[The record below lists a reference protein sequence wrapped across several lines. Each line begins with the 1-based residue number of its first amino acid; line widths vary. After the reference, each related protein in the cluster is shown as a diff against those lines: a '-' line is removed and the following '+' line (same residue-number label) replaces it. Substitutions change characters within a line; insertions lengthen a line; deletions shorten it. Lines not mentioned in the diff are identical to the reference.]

1 MRDDDNQNEQTGA
14 ASVEAGWGAIV
25 HGSGLAVSV
34 AVVWLLLSGHY
45 DPLLLSFGAASV
57 ILVVVVAWRM
67 DVVDHEGV
75 PVHLGMAALTYWP
88 WLMVEVI
95 KSNIDV
101 SRRVFSRGPDI
112 SPTLVRVRASQRTEL
127 GHVVYA
133 NSITLTPGT
142 VSMDLTGDWILVHA
156 VSLEGAE
163 ALLEGEMDRRTTAME
178 GLD

>member
-1 MRDDDNQNEQTGA
+1 MRDADNQNEQTRA
-14 ASVEAGWGAIV
+14 ATVEGGWGAVV
-25 HGSGLAVSV
+25 HGSGLAISV
-34 AVVWLLLSGHY
+34 AAVWLLLSGY
-45 DPLLLSFGAASV
+45 FIPLLLSLGAASV
-57 ILVVVVAWRM
+57 ILVVFLAWRM

-88 WLMVEVI
+88 WLMVEVV

-112 SPTLVRVRASQRTEL
+112 SPTLVRVRASQHTEL
-127 GHVVYA
+127 GHVIYA

-156 VSLEGAE
+156 VSLEGAK
-163 ALLEGEMDRRTTAME
+163 ALIEGEMDRRATAME